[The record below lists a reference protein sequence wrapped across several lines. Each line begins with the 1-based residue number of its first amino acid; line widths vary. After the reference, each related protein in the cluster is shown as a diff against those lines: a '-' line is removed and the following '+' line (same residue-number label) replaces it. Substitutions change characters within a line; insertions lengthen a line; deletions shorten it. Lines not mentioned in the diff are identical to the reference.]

1 MRYLTSLVMAAAM
14 ILFGGAPTKAGA
26 GPFDTPGAMKAVT
39 CSACHGEAG
48 NSRSDAVPILAG
60 MAPQYF
66 KKAIQDYASG
76 KRPSPEME
84 PFSKAVL
91 ALGVDEIAQFFSSQK
106 KVSSAIAIDR
116 EAAAR
121 GRAAA
126 APCASCHG
134 LDGKGDPANSIP
146 DLSGQPVGYLR
157 QQMLLFKQERR
168 SPGDAALGALKAMMK
183 TIPDETLGDLAA
195 YYSSLR

>member
-1 MRYLTSLVMAAAM
+1 MLHIKRLIVLAAI
-14 ILFGGAPTKAGA
+14 ILGSSGSAGA
-26 GPFDTPGAMKAVT
+26 GPLNTPGAVKAVT
-39 CSACHGEAG
+39 CSACHGDAG

-66 KKAIQDYASG
+66 KKTIQDYASG

-91 ALGVDEIAQFFSSQK
+91 VLGVDEIAQFFGSQK
-106 KVSSAIAIDR
+106 KAPTTVPADR
-116 EAAAR
+116 GAAAR
-121 GRAAA
+121 GRAASA
-126 APCASCHG
+126 LCQNCHG
-134 LDGKGDPANSIP
+134 PEGKGYPENAVP
-146 DLSGQPVGYLR
+146 DLTGQPAGYLR
-157 QQMLLFKQERR
+157 HQMLLFKEERR
-168 SPGDAALGALKAMMK
+168 SPGDPALSALKAMMK